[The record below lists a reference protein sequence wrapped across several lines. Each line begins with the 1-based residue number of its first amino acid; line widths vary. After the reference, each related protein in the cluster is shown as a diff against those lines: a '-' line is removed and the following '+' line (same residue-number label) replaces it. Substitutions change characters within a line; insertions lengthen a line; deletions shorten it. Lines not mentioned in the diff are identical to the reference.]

1 MTTKEL
7 PDNWWDHGINP
18 ILGYKY
24 EPLTK
29 PTPFRNKNEYPPED
43 DYNPNEDNK
52 EYKVDD
58 GVIAYFTR

>member
-24 EPLTK
+24 EK
-29 PTPFRNKNEYPPED
+29 PTWNYRARDKFEYPKED
-43 DYNPNEDNK
+43 DYNPNED
-52 EYKVDD
+52 
-58 GVIAYFTR
+58 